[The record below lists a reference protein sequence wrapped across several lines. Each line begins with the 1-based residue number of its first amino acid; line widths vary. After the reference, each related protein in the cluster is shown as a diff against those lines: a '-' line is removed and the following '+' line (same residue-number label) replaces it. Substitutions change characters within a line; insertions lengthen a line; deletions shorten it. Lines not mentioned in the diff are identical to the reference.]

1 MSDWEDEYDE
11 AGKAVS
17 GPSAVVTAPRTEWR
31 PPAASS
37 SYRGGTGS
45 AYRGGKGG
53 GGEGEEQQGSR
64 SDWRNSRE
72 QRGETSYRSDSGS
85 WRRASD
91 NGGGG
96 NDGGGGRPGSAR
108 PVLISVE
115 NSMIGRVIGRG
126 GVKIRELQDSSG
138 ARIKVNRGDYE
149 GEVLIFGSSDVQ
161 QKAKDMIEELIS
173 GSSSGPRFN
182 NGSERSGVRND
193 SCWPASALQA
203 STGPATTPIDWTNI
217 RENREKYETMKWQDL
232 PPLKKN
238 FYIEDEAVARRS
250 AEEITVWR
258 KENNNIFVDD
268 LKEGEKRVVPYPVYT
283 FLEAFQ
289 HYPEIMENIHRV
301 GFQKPTPIQSQ
312 AWPVVLKGLD
322 LIGIAQTGTGKT
334 LAYLL
339 PGFIHMDE
347 QPVPRN
353 KQSGPGM
360 LVLTPT
366 RELALQIEVECN
378 KYSYK
383 GFKSICVYG
392 GGDRRA
398 QIKMVTSGV
407 DIVIATPGRLNDL
420 QMNELIN
427 LRSITYLVLDEAD
440 RMLDMGF
447 EPQIM
452 KIILDI
458 RPDRQ
463 TVMTSAT
470 WPAGVRRLARSYL
483 KDPMMV
489 YVGTL
494 DLAAVNTVQQ
504 TVLFVQE
511 EEKKA
516 YVFDFIHNMEPLDK
530 VLIFVGKKIV
540 ADDLSS
546 DLCLRG
552 IAVQSLHGD
561 REQCDREEALQDFK
575 DGRVRIL
582 VATDLAS
589 RGLDVHD
596 ITHVFNYDF
605 PRNIEEY
612 VHRVGRTGRA
622 GRSGASVTLI
632 TRGDWKWAAELIH
645 ILERAGQEVPDELVL
660 MAERYDKHQ
669 REKEMFPAKS
679 RGGRDERG
687 GGGGRRGGSRGGAR
701 EGGGGGGGGGFWGQ
715 KERRSREDSNWHF

>member
-1 MSDWEDEYDE
+1 MSDWEEEYDE
-11 AGKAVS
+11 DGVAIA
-17 GPSAVVTAPRTEWR
+17 GPSPVVSAQRTEWR
-31 PPAASS
+31 PPSS
-37 SYRGGTGS
+37 FGS
-45 AYRGGKGG
+45 KGSVYLGGKFGVN
-53 GGEGEEQQGSR
+53 EQR
-64 SDWRNSRE
+64 NESDWRNLRNQHGDTNPTDHLMCSDP
-72 QRGETSYRSDSGS
+72 DSGRG
-85 WRRASD
+85 RR
-91 NGGGG
+91 GGGSRSG
-96 NDGGGGRPGSAR
+96 TGR
-108 PVLISVE
+108 PVLLSVE
-115 NSMIGRVIGRG
+115 NSLIGRVIGRG
-126 GVKIRELQDSSG
+126 GVKIRELQESSG
-138 ARIKVNRGDYE
+138 ARIKINRGDYE

-173 GSSSGPRFN
+173 GSASGPRFN
-182 NGSERSGVRND
+182 SGSERSGVRSK
-193 SCWPASALQA
+193 SCWPASSLQTSA
-203 STGPATTPIDWTNI
+203 GTATAPIDWTSI
-217 RENREKYETMKWQDL
+217 RENRQKYETMKWQDL

-238 FYIEDEAVARRS
+238 FYIEAKSVASRS
-250 AEEITVWR
+250 AEEVTAWR

-268 LKEGEKRVVPYPVYT
+268 LKEEDKRVIPNPVYT
-283 FLEAFQ
+283 FQEAFD
-289 HYPEIMENIHRV
+289 HYPGIMENIQRV

-312 AWPVVLKGLD
+312 AWPIVLQGLD

-334 LAYLL
+334 LSYLL
-339 PGFIHMDE
+339 PGFIHMDQ
-347 QPVPRN
+347 QPVRRD
-353 KQSGPGM
+353 KKSGPGM

-366 RELALQIEVECN
+366 RELALQIEAECN

-552 IAVQSLHGD
+552 VAVQSLHGD

-622 GRSGASVTLI
+622 GRSGASVTLV
-632 TRGDWKWAAELIH
+632 TREDWRWAAELIH
-645 ILERAGQEVPDELVL
+645 ILERAGQEVPEELVL

-679 RGGRDERG
+679 RGG
-687 GGGGRRGGSRGGAR
+687 
-701 EGGGGGGGGGFWGQ
+701 GGGGGGGGSRGARENGGGVWGR
-715 KERRSREDSNWHF
+715 KEGRNRGESNWHF

>member
-1 MSDWEDEYDE
+1 MSDWEDDYDE
-11 AGKAVS
+11 NGIAIEKPSEKTEFKFPAIRGTTDVCVGGKRVS
-17 GPSAVVTAPRTEWR
+17 GELHWKVDRNGSQWRNWKDSKFNSDFGDRKLSRNGEHGRDREERPRTGGKR
-31 PPAASS
+31 TGSS
-37 SYRGGTGS
+37 S
-45 AYRGGKGG
+45 
-53 GGEGEEQQGSR
+53 
-64 SDWRNSRE
+64 
-72 QRGETSYRSDSGS
+72 
-85 WRRASD
+85 
-91 NGGGG
+91 
-96 NDGGGGRPGSAR
+96 
-108 PVLISVE
+108 PVSLTVE
-115 NSMIGRVIGRG
+115 NSSIGRVIGRG
-126 GVKIRELQDSSG
+126 GAKIRELEENSG
-138 ARIKVNRGDYE
+138 TKIKINRGDYE
-149 GEVLIFGSSDVQ
+149 GELLIFGSHDAQ
-161 QKAKDMIEELIS
+161 EKAREMIEKIVLGDS
-173 GSSSGPRFN
+173 DGGRGFRNGHACSSAR
-182 NGSERSGVRND
+182 RD

-203 STGPATTPIDWTNI
+203 PVAPAPAPIDWAAM
-217 RENREKYETMKWQDL
+217 RENRHKYEALKWQDL
-232 PPLKKN
+232 PPIKKD
-238 FYIEDEAVARRS
+238 FYREAECVGRRS
-250 AEEITVWR
+250 VEEVQAWR
-258 KENNNIFVDD
+258 KDNNNIFVDD
-268 LKEGEKRVVPYPVYT
+268 LKEKEKRAIPNPVHTFEEAFSPYPG
-283 FLEAFQ
+283 
-289 HYPEIMENIHRV
+289 IMENIIRV

-312 AWPVVLKGLD
+312 AWPIVLSGLD

-339 PGFIHMDE
+339 PGFIHMDQ
-347 QPVPRN
+347 QPLRRD
-353 KQSGPGM
+353 KREGPGM

-366 RELALQIEVECN
+366 RELALQIESECN

-383 GFKSICVYG
+383 GFRSVCVYG
-392 GGDRRA
+392 GGDRRG
-398 QIKMVTSGV
+398 QINAVSGGV

-420 QMNELIN
+420 QMNGLIN
-427 LRSITYLVLDEAD
+427 LRSVTYLVLDEAD

-470 WPAGVRRLARSYL
+470 WPSGVRRLAKSYL
-483 KDPMMV
+483 TDPMMV

-494 DLAAVNTVQQ
+494 DLAAVNTVEQR
-504 TVLFVQE
+504 VLFVQE

-516 YVFDFIHNMEPLDK
+516 YVFDFIHNMEPQDK

-561 REQCDREEALQDFK
+561 REQSDREEALQDFK

-622 GRSGASVTLI
+622 GRCGASVTLV
-632 TRGDWKWAAELIH
+632 TRADWKMASELIH
-645 ILERAGQEVPDELVL
+645 ILERAGQDVPEELVL

-669 REKEMFPAKS
+669 REKELMAPRA
-679 RGGRDERG
+679 RGD
-687 GGGGRRGGSRGGAR
+687 GGGRRGRGGR
-701 EGGGGGGGGGFWGQ
+701 GGRSVFGTDSHWGV
-715 KERRSREDSNWHF
+715 

>member
-1 MSDWEDEYDE
+1 MSDWEDEYDTDGV
-11 AGKAVS
+11 AISKPLAVQTVS
-17 GPSAVVTAPRTEWR
+17 VKSWR
-31 PPAASS
+31 PPSPRGAPSRQTTSVGAKFGGDGEQWRNWRDRDPGSNVYDGATGKNN
-37 SYRGGTGS
+37 SYSRSRTGPTGCRGGGD
-45 AYRGGKGG
+45 R
-53 GGEGEEQQGSR
+53 
-64 SDWRNSRE
+64 
-72 QRGETSYRSDSGS
+72 SGS
-85 WRRASD
+85 S
-91 NGGGG
+91 
-96 NDGGGGRPGSAR
+96 
-108 PVLISVE
+108 PVTLSVE
-115 NSMIGRVIGRG
+115 NSLVGRIIGRG
-126 GVKIRELQDSSG
+126 GAKIRELEESSG
-138 ARIKVNRGDYE
+138 ASIKINNGADDA
-149 GEVLIFGSSDVQ
+149 EVLIFGSRDAQ
-161 QKAKDMIEELIS
+161 FKAKDMIEDLVHGNSVRGS
-173 GSSSGPRFN
+173 GFGNVQSPG
-182 NGSERSGVRND
+182 NGNAGYHND
-193 SCWPASALQA
+193 SCWSAAAVRAAAAAVPA
-203 STGPATTPIDWTNI
+203 PVPIDWTAL
-217 RENREKYETMKWQDL
+217 RENRDKYEAMKWQDL
-232 PPLKKN
+232 PPLKKD
-238 FYIEDEAVARRS
+238 FYIEAKSVAARS
-250 AEEITVWR
+250 TEEVKIWR

-268 LKEGEKRVVPYPVYT
+268 LKDGEKRTIPNPVCT
-283 FLEAFQ
+283 FEEAFA
-289 HYPEIMENIHRV
+289 HYPGIMENIVRV
-301 GFQKPTPIQSQ
+301 GFKKPTPIQSQ
-312 AWPVVLKGLD
+312 AWPIILKGTD

-347 QPVPRN
+347 QPVPRD
-353 KQSGPGM
+353 KRDGPGM

-366 RELALQIEVECN
+366 RELALQIEAECN

-383 GFKSICVYG
+383 GFKSICIYG
-392 GGDRRA
+392 GGDRKA
-398 QIKMVTSGV
+398 QIKVVTSGV

-420 QMNELIN
+420 QMNELIS

-470 WPAGVRRLARSYL
+470 WPTGVRRLAKSYL

-516 YVFDFIHNMEPLDK
+516 FLFDFIDRMESQDK
-530 VLIFVGKKIV
+530 VLIFVGKKV
-540 ADDLSS
+540 KADDLSS
-546 DLCLRG
+546 DLCLQG

-605 PRNIEEY
+605 PRNVEEY

-622 GRSGASVTLI
+622 GRSGASVTLV
-632 TRGDWKWAAELIH
+632 TREDWKIASELIT
-645 ILERAGQEVPDELVL
+645 ILERSGQDVPEELIL
-660 MAERYDKHQ
+660 MAERYEKHQ
-669 REKEMFPAKS
+669 REKAMYAPRGGRGRA
-679 RGGRDERG
+679 RGGRDG
-687 GGGGRRGGSRGGAR
+687 GGGGWRGSSRGGSDRW
-701 EGGGGGGGGGFWGQ
+701 F
-715 KERRSREDSNWHF
+715 

>member
-1 MSDWEDEYDE
+1 MSDWEDEYDSDGL
-11 AGKAVS
+11 AISKPLTLQAV
-17 GPSAVVTAPRTEWR
+17 PVVNSWRPLSFRGAHGHETTSFGAKWGSEAPRAKVDVDGGQWR
-31 PPAASS
+31 KWRDRDSELKAFDGAADRDDRYSRS
-37 SYRGGTGS
+37 RVGPHRGRGDGERSGS
-45 AYRGGKGG
+45 AAP
-53 GGEGEEQQGSR
+53 
-64 SDWRNSRE
+64 
-72 QRGETSYRSDSGS
+72 TSLR
-85 WRRASD
+85 
-91 NGGGG
+91 
-96 NDGGGGRPGSAR
+96 
-108 PVLISVE
+108 VE
-115 NSMIGRVIGRG
+115 NSLVGRIIGRG
-126 GVKIRELQDSSG
+126 GAKIRELEQSSG
-138 ARIKVNRGDYE
+138 ASIKINRGANE
-149 GEVLIFGSSDVQ
+149 AEVLIFGSCDVQ
-161 QKAKDMIEELIS
+161 LKAKDKIEELVHGNS
-173 GSSSGPRFN
+173 FRGPGQR
-182 NGSERSGVRND
+182 NGNSNAGFQSD
-193 SCWPASALQA
+193 SCWPDSAVRA
-203 STGPATTPIDWTNI
+203 AAAPVSAAAPIDWTAL
-217 RENREKYETMKWQDL
+217 RENRDKYEAMKWQDL
-232 PPLKKN
+232 PDLKKD
-238 FYIEDEAVARRS
+238 FYIEAESVAARS
-250 AEEITVWR
+250 AEEIQAWR

-268 LKEGEKRVVPYPVYT
+268 LREREKRTIPNPVCT
-283 FLEAFQ
+283 FKEAFV
-289 HYPEIMENIHRV
+289 HYPGIMENIVRV

-312 AWPVVLKGLD
+312 AWPIILKGID

-339 PGFIHMDE
+339 PGFIHMEE
-347 QPVPRN
+347 QPVPRD
-353 KQSGPGM
+353 KREGPGM

-366 RELALQIEVECN
+366 RELALQIEAECS

-383 GFKSICVYG
+383 GFKSVCIYG
-392 GGDRRA
+392 GADRWA
-398 QIKMVTSGV
+398 QIKVVTSGV

-463 TVMTSAT
+463 TIMTSAT
-470 WPAGVRRLARSYL
+470 WPTGVRRLAKSYL

-516 YVFDFIHNMEPLDK
+516 YVFDFIHRMEPLDK
-530 VLIFVGKKIV
+530 VLIFVGKKMK

-546 DLCLRG
+546 DLCLQG
-552 IAVQSLHGD
+552 VAVQSLHGD

-622 GRSGASVTLI
+622 GRSGASVTLV
-632 TRGDWKWAAELIH
+632 TREDWKIASELIT
-645 ILERAGQEVPDELVL
+645 ILERSGQDVPEELVM
-660 MAERYDKHQ
+660 MAERYEKHQ
-669 REKEMFPAKS
+669 REKEMFAP
-679 RGGRDERG
+679 R
-687 GGGGRRGGSRGGAR
+687 GGGRRGGF
-701 EGGGGGGGGGFWGQ
+701 GGGSD
-715 KERRSREDSNWHF
+715 RRF